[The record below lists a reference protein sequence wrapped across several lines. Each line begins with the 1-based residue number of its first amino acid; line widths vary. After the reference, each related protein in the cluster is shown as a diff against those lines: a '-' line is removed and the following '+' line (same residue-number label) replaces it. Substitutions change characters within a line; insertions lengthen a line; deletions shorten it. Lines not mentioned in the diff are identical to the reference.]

1 VNSIDLTS
9 FSRAFVARASVE
21 RFRIVDEDVSVEYRP
36 RARGEI
42 SRARSDVD
50 GDRYFQIFQSS
61 SIRHHVDIADIADIV
76 SLASSRAVI
85 TTRSSRG
92 MHVEQSPITVRR
104 T

>member
-1 VNSIDLTS
+1 MNSIDLTS

-61 SIRHHVDIADIADIV
+61 SIRHHIDIADIV

>member
-1 VNSIDLTS
+1 MNSIDFTS
-9 FSRAFVARASVE
+9 FSRAFLARASVE

-61 SIRHHVDIADIADIV
+61 SIRHRADIADIA
-76 SLASSRAVI
+76 SRAVI
-85 TTRSSRG
+85 TARSSRG
-92 MHVEQSPITVRR
+92 MRVERSPITVRR

>member
-1 VNSIDLTS
+1 MNSIDLTS

-61 SIRHHVDIADIADIV
+61 SIRHHVDIADIV

>member
-1 VNSIDLTS
+1 VNSIDFTS

-61 SIRHHVDIADIADIV
+61 SIHHHIDIADIV

-92 MHVEQSPITVRR
+92 MRVEQSPITVRR

>member
-61 SIRHHVDIADIADIV
+61 SIRHHIDIADIV

-92 MHVEQSPITVRR
+92 IHVEQSPITVRR

>member
-1 VNSIDLTS
+1 MNSIDLTS

-36 RARGEI
+36 HARGEI

-61 SIRHHVDIADIADIV
+61 SIRHHVDIADIV

>member
-61 SIRHHVDIADIADIV
+61 SIRHHVDIADIV

>member
-1 VNSIDLTS
+1 MNSIDFTS
-9 FSRAFVARASVE
+9 FSRAFLARASVE

-61 SIRHHVDIADIADIV
+61 SIRHHIDIADIV

-92 MHVEQSPITVRR
+92 IHVEQSPITVRR